1 MLTELGPEGVL
12 VHNKWGA
19 VDNSVVNHLEEVDLI
34 AVDNLLIVVVQVHLE
49 DHEALAC
56 SVRVVII

>member
-49 DHEALAC
+49 GNESLAC
-56 SVRVVII
+56 SVPVAII

>member
-19 VDNSVVNHLEEVDLI
+19 VDNPVVNHPEEVDLI

-49 DHEALAC
+49 DHEALVC